1 MNYTLKNGTHI
12 ELSSEDCED
21 IIWMYWKNAI
31 RNMADDCLSLYS
43 SNPSLYTEHDKDN
56 LAERI
61 TNLFFSDEDLD
72 EMKYRH
78 AETVIEE
85 MDEEFNCHV
94 NKCLCTHYSSQ
105 DYKILTWN
113 KEDYEELLSSFT
125 DDELC
130 EMYYFVYHHPACPM
144 VIHSCSDDWESKYI
158 IVYEYICLWLVS
170 LLNDG
175 VALHDDVAR
184 LLIDAAAA
192 MG

>member
-1 MNYTLKNGTHI
+1 MNYTLNNGKEI
-12 ELSSEDCED
+12 ELTPEDLEG
-21 IIWMYWKNAI
+21 ITWMCWKQI
-31 RNMADDCLSLYS
+31 FRDMADDFLSWYS
-43 SNPSLYTEHDKDN
+43 SDASLYTEEAKDE
-56 LAERI
+56 LADRI
-61 TNLFFSDEDLD
+61 TNYFFSDEDLD
-72 EMKYRH
+72 NMKARH

-85 MDEEFNCHV
+85 MDKELNC
-94 NKCLCTHYSSQ
+94 NAKKCICEHYSSQ

-113 KEDYEELLSSFT
+113 KENYEELLSSFT

-175 VALHDDVAR
+175 VALHDDVAQ